1 MYLIFWCQFR
11 LESHGQFEMESSGQ
25 FKLELGGQYH
35 WNFHPVAN
43 VNKICVILVVFGKIN
58 DCNFYSKDSVCFF
71 HKEEYFPSALIKSS

>member
-35 WNFHPVAN
+35 WNFQISIKNELISFTA
-43 VNKICVILVVFGKIN
+43 CY
-58 DCNFYSKDSVCFF
+58 FYLIHLFKSAHFKTQGF
-71 HKEEYFPSALIKSS
+71 KPKKREYNNTYVK

>member
-35 WNFHPVAN
+35 WNFQSRIKKSHHYDEISKSPESPD
-43 VNKICVILVVFGKIN
+43 KVFL
-58 DCNFYSKDSVCFF
+58 D
-71 HKEEYFPSALIKSS
+71 YFLFGSLSASSIFTAV